1 MVQLTGTT
9 MWAPLLLG
17 GALGGVFADRF
28 DRLRSIRWQLALL
41 APTVVMVGFLEL
53 NDSLSVWVI

>member
-9 MWAPLLLG
+9 MWAPLLFG

-28 DRLRSIRWQLALL
+28 DRLRTIQWQLALDGNVL
-41 APTVVMVGFLEL
+41 DTEMNQQKKVDV
-53 NDSLSVWVI
+53 